1 MTMRPPRALVVC
13 CPDWPVLA
21 AGSPPGQ
28 PTAVVHANR
37 VVAASPVARDDGVV
51 PGQRR
56 REAQGRCPG
65 LVVVAHDP
73 ARDARAFEPV
83 LQAVATL
90 TPLVE
95 LTEPG
100 TCTFATRGPS
110 RYHGG
115 DDALAVRAGA
125 LVAEALGLQ
134 AVESFG
140 AGAFGIGAGTFG
152 IGVADGRFAA
162 ALAARSAAGL
172 GSPVVVAPG
181 KSAEFLAP
189 FPVSVLDDVAL
200 ADLLPRL
207 GLHTLGALAALP
219 ANDVVARFGPP
230 GRVAHRRASG
240 YDDRPVDAR
249 PPPPD
254 LAVHLE
260 LDPPVTDLGPVAFAG
275 KHLADELHSRLSA
288 QGLACTR
295 LMVVAETEHGERH
308 ERLWRHEHAFTAAA
322 LTERVRWQLDGWACA
337 HSAPTGGIVLLRL
350 IPDEVVPDAGRQLA
364 FWGGRTQ
371 ADERAGRAA
380 ARLMGLLGPEAV
392 TVPEWRGG
400 RDPGA
405 VVAAVPVAAVDLAER
420 EARVAPPPHGGP
432 WPGSVPAPS
441 PASVLVAPLP
451 AEVVDA
457 AGASVVVDSRCLVS
471 EAPARLAVAGAPGR
485 AVVAWAVPWPAD
497 ERWWDPAGHRR
508 RARFQLLTDDGAAH
522 LAVLEAGRWWVEAAY
537 D

>member
-1 MTMRPPRALVVC
+1 MTTRPPRALVVC

-21 AGSPPGQ
+21 ACAPLGP

-37 VVAASPVARDDGVV
+37 VVAASPSARDDGVA

-100 TCTFATRGPS
+100 VCTFATRGPS

-115 DDALAVRAGA
+115 DEALAARAGA
-125 LVAEALGLQ
+125 LVTEALGPER
-134 AVESFG
+134 AVVGS
-140 AGAFGIGAGTFG
+140 FG

-162 ALAARSAAGL
+162 ALAARSAAARDG
-172 GSPVVVAPG
+172 PVVVAPG
-181 KSAEFLAP
+181 ESAAFLAP
-189 FPVSVLDDVAL
+189 FPVATLDDDPL
-200 ADLLPRL
+200 ADLLSRL
-207 GLHTLGALAALP
+207 GIRTLGALAALP
-219 ANDVVARFGPP
+219 STDVVARFGPP
-230 GRVAHRRASG
+230 GRLAHRRASG
-240 YDDRPVDAR
+240 HDDRPVDAR

-275 KHLADELHSRLSA
+275 KHLADELYGRLA
-288 QGLACTR
+288 ARGLACTR

-322 LTERVRWQLDGWACA
+322 LTERVRWQLEGWASGSA
-337 HSAPTGGIVLLRL
+337 APTGGIVLLRL
-350 IPDEVVPDAGRQLA
+350 VPDEVVPDAGRQLA

-371 ADERAGRAA
+371 ADERAARAA

-392 TVPEWRGG
+392 TVAEWRGG
-400 RDPGA
+400 RDPA
-405 VVAAVPVAAVDLAER
+405 TVVAAVPVAAVDLAER
-420 EARVAPPPHGGP
+420 EARVAPPPQGGP

-457 AGASVVVDSRCLVS
+457 AGVSVTVDGRCLVS
-471 EAPARLAVAGAPGR
+471 AAPARLAVAGAPGR
-485 AVVAWAVPWPAD
+485 RVVAWAGPWPAD